1 MTNTAMSIDQIH
13 ANSLLA
19 STFNH
24 PWEVLASPFLD
35 VVQKRCVLA
44 TWASDAFAVE
54 GKPWLRKIPG
64 STSEIRIG
72 DILSAHSG
80 HWTGMMDRQR
90 NRDGCHCPTPPSTSG
105 QLDRPHSNRSVCAVT
120 FTCRR

>member
-1 MTNTAMSIDQIH
+1 MTNNAMSIDQIH

-19 STFNH
+19 ATFNH
-24 PWEVLASPFLD
+24 PREVLASPFLD

-54 GKPWLRKIPG
+54 GRPWLRQIPG

-72 DILSAHSG
+72 DILSAL
-80 HWTGMMDRQR
+80 RAL
-90 NRDGCHCPTPPSTSG
+90 DGDDGPPAKPGRMPCPTPAKRTRAIG
-105 QLDRPHSNRSVCAVT
+105 QTAFEQKRLRSDIHV
-120 FTCRR
+120 